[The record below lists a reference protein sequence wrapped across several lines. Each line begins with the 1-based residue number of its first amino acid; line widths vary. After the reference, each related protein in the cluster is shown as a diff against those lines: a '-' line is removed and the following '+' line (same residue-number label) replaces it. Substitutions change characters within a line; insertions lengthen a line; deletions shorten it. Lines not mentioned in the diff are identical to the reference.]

1 MQAVLSAWRDYGPV
15 ARTQIGR
22 IPFIAWAVAGVI
34 GFALAIVF
42 ALQLAGPPY
51 VALYDG
57 LTPADGGKVI
67 AALQKLGIPYQLQAA
82 GNIILVPAPDLAN
95 ARLQLGASNTP
106 GDTVSTGWDKL
117 ENAPMTMSDLAQNT
131 LATRALEASLADS
144 INSMDGIS
152 AAQVYLALPAQTPFL
167 ADQPKP
173 TASVVISASQQ
184 NAELQGPAIAKLV
197 AGAVSGLANADV
209 SVATTAGITVYP
221 ADSSMATGS
230 QFATVAQVESS
241 ANARIAALLTP
252 LVGANNFR
260 ANVAANLDFTQSHI
274 HQISYGPNNLIA
286 HQVTSQSSN
295 SGSNIADIGIPGAM
309 SNEPP
314 PATTAATPPATPS
327 TASATPGG
335 APITTPAAAS
345 APQNAPQ
352 NTPQN
357 TSKKSDDT
365 YVTDESESDITKP
378 DWSVDSIS
386 VSVVLNKSALNGITS
401 DQVKSAIASAFAYKQ
416 VNVNVLAANFETA
429 SLTTTPRNFLH
440 GIGPLTQSL
449 LELMAAAALLL
460 GIALPVGRRLAIAAP
475 FSISNAALPPHRP
488 APSPLPAPDVAPLRE
503 IARGNPAGVAR
514 LLQNWA
520 EENE

>member
-1 MQAVLSAWRDYGPV
+1 MQAVLSVWRDYGPL

-22 IPFIAWAVAGVI
+22 IPFIAWAVAGAI
-34 GFALAIVF
+34 GAALAIVF

-57 LTPADGGKVI
+57 LTPAEGGKVI

-82 GNIILVPAPDLAN
+82 GNIILVPSPDLAN
-95 ARLQLGASNTP
+95 ARLQLGATNTP
-106 GDTVSTGWDKL
+106 GDAVSTGWDKL

-144 INSMDGIS
+144 IDSMDGIS
-152 AAQVYLALPAQTPFL
+152 AAQVYLALPAETPFL

-221 ADSSMATGS
+221 ADSSMASGA
-230 QFATVAQVESS
+230 QFATVAMVENS

-286 HQVTSQSSN
+286 HKVTSQSSN
-295 SGSNIADIGIPGAM
+295 NGSNIADIGIPGAM

-314 PATTAATPPATPS
+314 PATTAATPPATTNGAANAAPGTTG
-327 TASATPGG
+327 TALPAT
-335 APITTPAAAS
+335 AP
-345 APQNAPQ
+345 PQNI
-352 NTPQN
+352 
-357 TSKKSDDT
+357 SKKSDET

-386 VSVVLNKSALNGITS
+386 VSVVLNKSALNGITT

-416 VNVNVLAANFETA
+416 VNVNVLAANFEATSLSA
-429 SLTTTPRNFLH
+429 SPRRFLH

-460 GIALPVGRRLAIAAP
+460 GIALPFGRRLAIAGP
-475 FSISNAALPPHRP
+475 FSISAPALPPHRP